1 MKSLLLFLFVIMLN
15 PFFGYTQSIKNLD
28 FISPYHN
35 GLAAIQKNGQWA
47 FINSKGEVVIN
58 YRTDLV
64 LTTFKDGSYPAFYDD
79 RCLIEQKKNGI
90 SYFGYIDTSGNV
102 VIEPQFLNAAN
113 FINGKALALKLIK
126 ETVAQNTALDKS
138 IVYYRYYDVVIEIDG
153 AVKSYLNPAGINV
166 VLDKEFLREPP
177 EITSKRISDDL
188 YAIMDNNKKWTII
201 NLESLEVKK

>member
-1 MKSLLLFLFVIMLN
+1 MKSVLFLLLVIIIN
-15 PFFGYTQSIKNLD
+15 PFFGHTQIIENLD
-28 FISPYHN
+28 YISPYHN

-47 FINSKGEVVIN
+47 FINSKGDVIIN
-58 YRTDLV
+58 YRTDVV
-64 LTTFKDGSYPAFYDD
+64 LTAFEDDRYPVFYDD

-113 FINGKALALKLIK
+113 FINGKALALKLLK
-126 ETVAQNTALDKS
+126 ETVAQNRALDKS

-153 AVKSYLNPAGINV
+153 TVKRYLNPEGISV

-177 EITSKRISDDL
+177 KINSKRISDDL
-188 YAIMDNNKKWTII
+188 YAIMDKNKKWTLI
-201 NLESLEVKK
+201 NLQSLDIKK

>member
-1 MKSLLLFLFVIMLN
+1 MKRVLFFLFVILMN
-15 PFFGYTQSIKNLD
+15 PFFGYTQSTDNLD

-47 FINSKGEVVIN
+47 FINTKGDVVIN
-58 YRTDLV
+58 YRTDIV
-64 LTTFKDGSYPAFYDD
+64 LTRFTDNSYPVFYDD
-79 RCLIEQKKNGI
+79 RCLIEQQKNGI

-126 ETVAQNTALDKS
+126 ETVAQNPALDKN
-138 IVYYRYYDVVIEIDG
+138 IVYYRYYDVVIELDG
-153 AVKSYLNPAGINV
+153 TVKRYLNPTGINV

-177 EITSKRISDDL
+177 EITSKRISDNL
-188 YAIMDNNKKWTII
+188 YAILDKNKKWTII